1 MKKAKATK
9 PPAKKPAGSIGDD
22 AVRAKTGKT
31 WKQWFAIL
39 DKAGADKMA
48 HRDIATW
55 LHQDQGVGSWWC
67 QMVTVE
73 YEKARGLRAQH
84 ERPDGYQISRSK
96 TLSVPVSNVYRAW
109 SDARTRAR
117 WLKDSDFEVRKATA
131 GKSMRITWVDGKTSV
146 EVAFYPKGTGRSQVV
161 VQHSK
166 LADAKLAE
174 RMKTYWSESLDRL
187 QKTLES

>member
-1 MKKAKATK
+1 M
-9 PPAKKPAGSIGDD
+9 KKPAAKKGAGTPRAGRIGDE

-39 DKAGADKMA
+39 DKAGAGEMA
-48 HRDIATW
+48 HRDIANY
-55 LHQDQGVGSWWC
+55 LHQSLDVGPWWC

-73 YEKARGLRAQH
+73 YERERGLRQRH

-96 TLSVPVSNVYRAW
+96 TLSVPVRNAYEAW

-117 WLKDSDFEVRKATA
+117 WLKDSAFTVRRASA

-146 EVAFYPKGTGRSQVV
+146 EVSFSAKGAGRSQVV

-166 LADAKLAE
+166 LADARLAE
-174 RMKTYWSESLDRL
+174 RMKAYWGKSLDRL
-187 QKTLES
+187 QETLEA